1 MNLTACFDRPAH
13 PRSRSYAVIVT
24 DNRYLDQ
31 LRLLAA
37 NLPTFDSQLL
47 TEMKSKAFVL
57 GSQLVPKK
65 SKITGKTVEGEFD
78 REWVL
83 CQAKDVSVP
92 GRTA

>member
-1 MNLTACFDRPAH
+1 
-13 PRSRSYAVIVT
+13 
-24 DNRYLDQ
+24 
-31 LRLLAA
+31 
-37 NLPTFDSQLL
+37 
-47 TEMKSKAFVL
+47 MKSKAFVL

-92 GRTA
+92 ERTA